1 MIHPQIFENFEIKKP
16 LRRPCGEDGTHT
28 PHKKPIQKTKC
39 SRGAHTHTQRMAM
52 GKGRGFNQHSNTLI
66 LHIQAAWR
74 GLIVSLDL
82 LPCKMCFLSATSG
95 PMWGKVWLVGI
106 SYLVSSWHTIHLTN
120 VYMKEVR
127 GLQNQ
132 SRSTWPNSTA
142 SCNRSL
148 FTLPETNSSP
158 LKIGRNPIGK

>member
-39 SRGAHTHTQRMAM
+39 SRGTHTQRMAM

-106 SYLVSSWHTIHLTN
+106 SYLVSSWTTLRRWPWCFKVFLLLSAITSGHL
-120 VYMKEVR
+120 
-127 GLQNQ
+127 
-132 SRSTWPNSTA
+132 RSVGW
-142 SCNRSL
+142 
-148 FTLPETNSSP
+148 
-158 LKIGRNPIGK
+158 GGVGWG